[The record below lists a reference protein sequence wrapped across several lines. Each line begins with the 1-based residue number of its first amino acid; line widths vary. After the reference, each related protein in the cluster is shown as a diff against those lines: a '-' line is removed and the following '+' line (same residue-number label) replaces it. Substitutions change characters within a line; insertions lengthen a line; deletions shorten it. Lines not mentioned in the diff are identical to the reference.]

1 MKILLLLVGLFWG
14 AASADQND
22 DDYILQYYSPP
33 QPQPQKPTEY
43 YAVVGSPQYLQH
55 HYQQPYLPQPSYHNA
70 PYIHTEFYDV
80 KPQPTYRTGKVY
92 NNDYEYGSND
102 PKIYKKGPK
111 KHNKAG
117 HKKHGPRHNEHHPKD
132 NEYAPRHNEY
142 APKHNEYAPKHNEY
156 APRHNEYAPR
166 HNEYHPIHDD
176 HAPWHSVNAPNAPNV
191 PNVSDLGNIQPVFS
205 QTGGAPIQSENFP
218 PGMIMPGAA
227 QPGAVQPLSFE
238 DGPGSSTFAGPGGAF
253 FQGTCWNCGFV
264 GFNQGAGEREEGE
277 RRRQEGM
284 DRQREQQLQEGER
297 FQNQQNQDQ
306 AQGGQGQAQGGQGQ
320 AQGGQGQDQFAL
332 GLPNRQVSF
341 NDGFGSASFA
351 GPGGAFFQGTCWN
364 CGFIGF
370 NQGVGSNKMR
380 FEGHGITVDNVDL
393 LDSNNDNMREMRA
406 SGPLYLP
413 TRYYIPQYF
422 FPEIHTTYY

>member
-1 MKILLLLVGLFWG
+1 MKILLLLVGLFWV

-22 DDYILQYYSPP
+22 DGYILQYYSPP

-55 HYQQPYLPQPSYHNA
+55 HYQQPYLSQPSYHNA
-70 PYIHTEFYDV
+70 PYIHTEYYDV
-80 KPQPTYRTGKVY
+80 KPTYRTGKMY
-92 NNDYEYGSND
+92 NN
-102 PKIYKKGPK
+102 
-111 KHNKAG
+111 
-117 HKKHGPRHNEHHPKD
+117 
-132 NEYAPRHNEY
+132 
-142 APKHNEYAPKHNEY
+142 
-156 APRHNEYAPR
+156 
-166 HNEYHPIHDD
+166 D

-218 PGMIMPGAA
+218 PGMIMPGAT

-264 GFNQGAGEREEGE
+264 GFNQGAGQREEGE
-277 RRRQEGM
+277 QRRQEGM

-297 FQNQQNQDQ
+297 FQNQQNQDQAQGQ

-393 LDSNNDNMREMRA
+393 LDSNNENMREMRA